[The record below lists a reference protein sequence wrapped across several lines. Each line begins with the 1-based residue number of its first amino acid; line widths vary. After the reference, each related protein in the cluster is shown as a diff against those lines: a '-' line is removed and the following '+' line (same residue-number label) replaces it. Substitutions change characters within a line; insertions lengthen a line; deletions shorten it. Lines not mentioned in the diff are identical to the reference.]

1 MELSDLSDASV
12 IKKVKYVRVWAV
24 FGSERNNMLILIH
37 FLSEIKI

>member
-12 IKKVKYVRVWAV
+12 IKKVKYVCVWAV
-24 FGSERNNMLILIH
+24 LGNKRNNMLILIH